1 MNNILE
7 NLLTLK
13 TLTYKGAM
21 ILVYTKTRF
30 SWLNINFPQ
39 NGKMIAVHAVS
50 QDKCILPLFRQ
61 FRNQSYSSLGG
72 GGWREGGV
80 GFRRF

>member
-1 MNNILE
+1 
-7 NLLTLK
+7 
-13 TLTYKGAM
+13 M

-61 FRNQSYSSLGG
+61 FRNHRL
-72 GGWREGGV
+72 EVGV
-80 GFRRF
+80 GGKGEWGSEGFRGSRGFQRGTERGISRP